1 VGESLRLV
9 GYEIRPHRRSFHLG
23 EFVVV
28 RSFIRRIGENQRVR
42 EGKFSLEGPDRRDD
56 DEETMKTRDNNQIDR
71 LHGRIEVEYN

>member
-28 RSFIRRIGENQRVR
+28 RSFIRRVGENQRVR
-42 EGKFSLEGPDRRDD
+42 EGKLSSERRDD
-56 DEETMKTRDNNQIDR
+56 DEEKMTVIKS
-71 LHGRIEVEYN
+71 IEIFMVE